1 MENVGNKN
9 LPEQVVA
16 ILRFTKNSF
25 LVFLE
30 VSLQRAIRSYK
41 EPMPLLLELEHRLMD
56 LGEL

>member
-9 LPEQVVA
+9 LPEQVVV
-16 ILRFTKNSF
+16 ILRFPKNSF

-41 EPMPLLLELEHRLMD
+41 EPMLLFLEHRLMD